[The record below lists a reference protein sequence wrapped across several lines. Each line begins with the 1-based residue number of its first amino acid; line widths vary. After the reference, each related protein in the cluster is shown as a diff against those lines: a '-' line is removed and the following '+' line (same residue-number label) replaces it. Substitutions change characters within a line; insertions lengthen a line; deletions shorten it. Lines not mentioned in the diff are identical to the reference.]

1 MEKKGVKKAKVVRQR
16 PEFTFEDGVDLAQ
29 EAWEHAGFLVVV
41 FRHPNAF
48 TDKERLKAAQE
59 YLRSTTFYDG
69 YEYKPLR
76 KKLKLYIKWL
86 QSSESMLQYP
96 R

>member
-1 MEKKGVKKAKVVRQR
+1 MEKRGVKRVKVARQR

-29 EAWEHAGFLVVV
+29 EAWNHAGLLVAVL
-41 FRHPNAF
+41 RYPNGY
-48 TDKERLKAAQE
+48 TDKDRLKAAQE

-86 QSSESMLQYP
+86 QSSESMLQYL